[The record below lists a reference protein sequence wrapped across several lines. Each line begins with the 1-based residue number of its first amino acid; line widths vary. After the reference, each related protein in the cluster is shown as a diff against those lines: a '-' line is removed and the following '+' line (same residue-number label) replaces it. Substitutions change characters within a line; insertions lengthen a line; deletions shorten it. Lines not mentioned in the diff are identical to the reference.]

1 MISQENYW
9 LDFQLIVGVQ
19 IISQENYWLDIQLII
34 GVQMI
39 SQENYWLD
47 FQLFVG
53 VQMISPSPLRP
64 VPIPFLATIPI
75 KEISKEPLKPDW
87 QETSQAK
94 DFSSDK

>member
-1 MISQENYW
+1 M
-9 LDFQLIVGVQ
+9 LG
-19 IISQENYWLDIQLII
+19 I
-34 GVQMI
+34 GKHGK
-39 SQENYWLD
+39 ENYWLD

-64 VPIPFLATIPI
+64 VPIPFLATIHI
-75 KEISKEPLKPDW
+75 KEISKELLKPDW